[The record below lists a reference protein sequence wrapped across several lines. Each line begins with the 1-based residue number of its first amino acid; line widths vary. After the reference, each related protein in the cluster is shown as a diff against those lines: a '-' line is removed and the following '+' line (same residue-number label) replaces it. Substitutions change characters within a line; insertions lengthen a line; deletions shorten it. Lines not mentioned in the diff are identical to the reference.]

1 MFVWVLKIIK
11 NKYKYFLNLILL
23 IFYKIINNEINEK
36 INLNKYEF
44 LYYFNKI
51 QYKGKYIFKEKLIN
65 DYLYKVSEEFKSAK
79 EGEKLRFNTFF
90 NLAEY
95 SDDSKVKTELKAKFL
110 KEISLLKNQTITKL
124 DTFFFSYSMNFGN
137 SLIQINNAIFYCE
150 IVGCNTII
158 LNKNNTRRR
167 WLIIKDIYIEKFN
180 ITTLIYKI
188 IINIMNIC
196 INK

>member
-1 MFVWVLKIIK
+1 MKIIK
-11 NKYKYFLNLILL
+11 NKYKFILFIIFI
-23 IFYKIINNEINEK
+23 IFYAIINNEKYTK
-36 INLNKYEF
+36 INFKKKDF

-65 DYLYKVSEEFKSAK
+65 DYLYKVSEKFKSAK
-79 EGEKLRFNTFF
+79 EGEKLRLNKFF

-95 SDDSKVKTELKAKFL
+95 SDDSKIKAELKDKFL
-110 KEISLLKNQTITKL
+110 KELSLLKNHTITKL

-150 IVGCNTII
+150 IVDCNTII

-167 WLIIKDIYIEKFN
+167 WLIIKDILCK
-180 ITTLIYKI
+180 
-188 IINIMNIC
+188 
-196 INK
+196 